1 MPASYIA
8 TSLAPGSVEDLDA
21 GSSPI
26 AQSTP
31 PFRPAPCRLACRNT
45 SPLRSTPGALPYHM
59 PMTPSCLAQ
68 RGQVVLLAAPHR
80 GGGQVLV
87 DAGLPVHVVLA
98 QQRPGALQGLVE
110 AAQRG
115 AGVTADEGGRP
126 QAAPPVG
133 TDLVEQHPGQGLDTG
148 DEDAAFGDPVLR
160 VQVKARCGDGHGA
173 LLSAGPSSSVT
184 SRVTLTSPCSQVSP
198 ARKHASGRSRRPAA
212 EGPLAARSGPRQG
225 DQLPNWCRFQPP
237 GQFGW

>member
-1 MPASYIA
+1 MPD
-8 TSLAPGSVEDLDA
+8 LAGA
-21 GSSPI
+21 GQRGGLGRRVVADS
-26 AQSTP
+26 AEHAAV
-31 PFRPAPCRLACRNT
+31 PAGPVQVGVPEHVAAAVHARRLAV
-45 SPLRSTPGALPYHM
+45 PHADDAVVLG
-59 PMTPSCLAQ
+59 Q

-212 EGPLAARSGPRQG
+212 EGPLAARSGSRQG
-225 DQLPNWCRFQPP
+225 DQLPNWCRVQPP